1 MRFRVLLLWLLGVV
15 RVVAPSEDVV
25 FQDLASRVR
34 IKIYVGGFEKLQ
46 ELYPSCQHFQKAWSS
61 AYRHPQN
68 ACHLHVKNGIVFI
81 GKPRSQPLFLS
92 DRAHELCKYSSTLLT
107 VCVSCVGLQYKYC
120 FHLSLGSR
128 PCA

>member
-46 ELYPSCQHFQKAWSS
+46 ELYPRCRHFQRAWSS
-61 AYRHPQN
+61 AYRTNQYN
-68 ACHLHVKNGIVFI
+68 CHLNVKNGLEWS
-81 GKPRSQPLFLS
+81 GYPRSQPLFLS
-92 DRAHELCKYSSTLLT
+92 DRAHELGK
-107 VCVSCVGLQYKYC
+107 
-120 FHLSLGSR
+120 
-128 PCA
+128 